1 MIGFLYVG
9 VLKCTYSLPQIETRK
24 SLTLSFSL
32 NKTKQQSAQKNK
44 IVSNLIIHTNLPN
57 NEYERTLRTLF
68 MKWKK
73 KNQSTAFWFGL
84 SAFETS

>member
-32 NKTKQQSAQKNK
+32 NKTKQQSAQKK
-44 IVSNLIIHTNLPN
+44 QKSLKPHYSHKFT
-57 NEYERTLRTLF
+57 
-68 MKWKK
+68 K
-73 KNQSTAFWFGL
+73 
-84 SAFETS
+84 

>member
-44 IVSNLIIHTNLPN
+44 ESQTS
-57 NEYERTLRTLF
+57 LF
-68 MKWKK
+68 TQIYQIMNMK
-73 KNQSTAFWFGL
+73 
-84 SAFETS
+84 EP

>member
-32 NKTKQQSAQKNK
+32 NKTKQNN
-44 IVSNLIIHTNLPN
+44 NLHKKTK
-57 NEYERTLRTLF
+57 ESQTSLF
-68 MKWKK
+68 TQIYQIMNMK
-73 KNQSTAFWFGL
+73 
-84 SAFETS
+84 EP